1 MLQILYSVNIKYL
14 YKLIDKCDQIYN
26 LNSSSFSIN
35 SRWNQV
41 MNRFMSLML
50 PSFEIKNNKYR
61 QTI

>member
-41 MNRFMSLML
+41 MNQFMSLML